1 MVRLR
6 CGFWQAACTDGA
18 AAQGSGPRGPGLA
31 GVAPLPSCWLTPAG
45 LMDRPVEPR
54 VPSGWQPFLPGPFGR
69 SDVSRLGS
77 GAPVAAARP
86 LPRPCRAAS
95 ILRAWM
101 GESGLLH
108 WSQLFF
114 WEPAPGPGSPDG
126 CLAASLLHWGPSVS
140 RAIERVRVCVC
151 VSVSGQTRFRQ
162 RPRPALRPLRT
173 SLSVPGSLSPVTSTI
188 HPHAGVP
195 VWRLCA
201 RRPLSSGVSGCSVL
215 LWLRTEPHVRL
226 RLRAALPSACEGGAF
241 GLKVW
246 HVGLGSN
253 GEGYSVFPVKFC
265 QLCHVFAGVFLFF
278 FGLF

>member
-95 ILRAWM
+95 ILRAWIS
-101 GESGLLH
+101 ESGLLH

-151 VSVSGQTRFRQ
+151 VSVSGRTLVQTKTSTGPQTPQDLPVCPRVSVTSAV
-162 RPRPALRPLRT
+162 RPRT
-173 SLSVPGSLSPVTSTI
+173 
-188 HPHAGVP
+188 GVP

-215 LWLRTEPHVRL
+215 LRLRTEPHVRL

-265 QLCHVFAGVFLFF
+265 QLCCVFEGFSPFF
-278 FGLF
+278 

>member
-69 SDVSRLGS
+69 SDVSRLGA

-151 VSVSGQTRFRQ
+151 VSVSGRTLVQTKTSTGPQTPQDFPVC
-162 RPRPALRPLRT
+162 PRV
-173 SLSVPGSLSPVTSTI
+173 SVPRHINHPSTRRGPGVAAVRSPSPVQ
-188 HPHAGVP
+188 
-195 VWRLCA
+195 W
-201 RRPLSSGVSGCSVL
+201 
-215 LWLRTEPHVRL
+215 RL
-226 RLRAALPSACEGGAF
+226 RLLSASLAEDRAARPPTSTGC
-241 GLKVW
+241 
-246 HVGLGSN
+246 S
-253 GEGYSVFPVKFC
+253 SFC
-265 QLCHVFAGVFLFF
+265 V
-278 FGLF
+278 